1 VILNTNVNGI
11 AEPALLNQFFWDP
24 DRSVIS
30 DVNEFRSHLP
40 TLYSLQRCRGSPIF
54 HATLAFLM
62 RSRILT
68 SLLITLAAAVSAA
81 PQATKSE
88 AIEQKRVEQ
97 KQPQNKSQEEEKKE
111 EHGMQYRLIGPFRGG
126 RSLTATGI
134 PGDPTTW
141 YFGATGGG
149 IWKSTDGAI
158 TWKSVFDHEH
168 SSSIGSLAVA
178 PSDPNV
184 LYAGTGEACIRGNLA
199 QGDGVYKSVDAGK
212 TWKNVGLKDSRAIG
226 KLIIHPTNP
235 DIVYVAALGHP
246 YGPNAER
253 GVFRTTDGGK
263 TWQKVLY
270 VDENTGAVDV
280 TFDPH
285 NPHILFATTWQ
296 VRREPW
302 TLTSG
307 GPGSGIYR
315 SIDGGDTWKKLDGD
329 GLPEPPY
336 GRIGVA
342 VAANSTRVYALIEA
356 KQGGLYRSEDGG
368 DTWQLINP
376 DDRFTQRAW
385 YYMHIFADPKD
396 ANTLYILNVDFHRS
410 TDGGHTFNKVKVP
423 HGDNHGLWIDP
434 TDPQRMIASNDGGAT
449 VTRDGGA
456 HWTPENNQPT
466 AQFYHVIADTRFPY
480 YLYGAQQDNTT
491 VAIASRGS
499 EGNIDREDWYP
510 VGGGE
515 AGYIAPDPRDPLIV
529 YAGDYQGNITRFDK
543 HTGQLRNITN
553 YPVLSD
559 GRGAAVLEHRFQW
572 TAPLL
577 ISPHDPNVVYHD
589 GERIFETSD
598 SGTHWTAISPDLTR
612 NDKSKQQPSGGPIT
626 IDDTGT
632 EYYDTVFAIAESPLE
647 KGLIWAGT
655 DDGLLQLTRDGGKT
669 WTNITPKDLP
679 EWSKISQI
687 DASPHD
693 AGTAWVAVDRHANDD
708 LKPYIYATT
717 DYGKTWKKLVNGI
730 PEGSFLRAVRE
741 DPKRKGLLFAGTE
754 TGVFVSEDAG
764 AHWQSLQLNLPTVPV
779 HDLVIKDNDLLLA
792 THGRSFWIL
801 DDISP
806 LRQRSAQTAKAD
818 FWLYQPAEALRVHTP
833 DEPPSLTAGE
843 NPPDGAIVYA
853 YVKSKPKNATLE
865 ILDHSGKVIRTLSSN
880 VDKRPDEQLDPD
892 DEKPKKQLEMKAGLN
907 RLVWDLRYEGPPNV
921 KDYYLYE
928 YEEGS
933 KGPLALPGQY
943 QVRLTVDGRTLSAP
957 LEVKMDPRLNISA
970 EDLEKQFALEVQIR
984 DQLSRVYGLANEII
998 DVRKQ
1003 IEDVKRRVDPVRAK
1017 PLLVEA
1023 QALDERLGALQDK
1036 LINLKVRANEDS
1048 LKFGLG
1054 VDGSLAEL
1062 AMVVGGAADSVPTAA
1077 SVDQFAKVKA
1087 EVDGYANRW
1096 SKIVSTD
1103 VPRFQQ
1109 TAAQQNL
1116 HLLIVNAGSK

>member
-1 VILNTNVNGI
+1 
-11 AEPALLNQFFWDP
+11 
-24 DRSVIS
+24 
-30 DVNEFRSHLP
+30 
-40 TLYSLQRCRGSPIF
+40 
-54 HATLAFLM
+54 M
-62 RSRILT
+62 RSLIAIPLVL
-68 SLLITLAAAVSAA
+68 SLCAAASAA

-88 AIEQKRVEQ
+88 AIQQKRIQE
-97 KQPQNKSQEEEKKE
+97 KQPENTTKEKEKEE

-126 RSLTATGI
+126 RSLTASGVA
-134 PGDPTTW
+134 GDPTTW
-141 YFGATGGG
+141 YLGATGGG

-158 TWKSVFDHEH
+158 TWKPIFEHEH

-184 LYAGTGEACIRGNLA
+184 IYAGTGEACIRGNLA
-199 QGDGVYKSVDAGK
+199 QGDGVYKSTDAGK
-212 TWKNVGLKDSRAIG
+212 TWKNVGLKDSRTIG
-226 KLIIHPTNP
+226 RVIIHPTNP

-263 TWQKVLY
+263 SWQKVLF
-270 VDENTGAVDV
+270 VDDNTGAVDV
-280 TFDPH
+280 AFDPH
-285 NPHILFATTWQ
+285 NPRILFASMWQ
-296 VRREPW
+296 VRRRPW

-307 GPGSGIYR
+307 GEGSGLYR
-315 SIDGGDTWKKLDGD
+315 SDDGGDTWEELEGN
-329 GLPEPPY
+329 GLPEKPY

-342 VAANSTRVYALIEA
+342 VAANSTRIYALIEA
-356 KQGGLYRSEDGG
+356 KQGGLYRSDDGG
-368 DTWQLINP
+368 DSWQLVNP

-410 TDGGHTFNKVKVP
+410 TDGGHIFKKIKVP

-434 TDPQRMIASNDGGAT
+434 TDTRRMIASNDGGAT
-449 VTRDGGA
+449 ITYDGGE
-456 HWTPENNQPT
+456 HWTPQNNQPT

-480 YLYGAQQDNTT
+480 YLYGAQQDNST

-499 EGNIDREDWYP
+499 EGNIEREDWYP

-543 HTGQLRNITN
+543 HTGELRNITVH
-553 YPVLSD
+553 PVLSD
-559 GRGAAVLEHRFQW
+559 GRGAAVLDHRFQW

-577 ISPHDPNVVYHD
+577 ISPHDPNVVYHA

-598 SGTHWTAISPDLTR
+598 GGTHWTAISPDLTR

-632 EYYDTVFAIAESPLE
+632 EYYDTVFAVAESPLQ

-655 DDGLLQLTRDGGKT
+655 DDGLIQLTRDGGKN

-693 AGTAWVAVDRHANDD
+693 AGTAWIAVDRHANDD
-708 LKPYIYATT
+708 MKPYIYATS
-717 DYGKTWKKLVNGI
+717 DYGKSWKKLVNGI
-730 PEGSFLRAVRE
+730 PDGSFVRAVRE

-754 TGVFVSEDAG
+754 TGVFVSKNAG
-764 AHWQSLQLNLPTVPV
+764 EHWESLQLNLPTVPV
-779 HDLVIKDNDLLLA
+779 HDLVIKGNDLLLA
-792 THGRSFWIL
+792 THGRAFWIL

-806 LRQRSAQTAKAD
+806 LRQASDQTAKAD
-818 FWLYQPAEALRVHTP
+818 FWLYQPADALRVLTP
-833 DEPPSLTAGE
+833 NEPPSLTAGQ
-843 NPPDGAIVYA
+843 NPPNGAILYA
-853 YVKSKPKNATLE
+853 YTKAEPKNAKLE
-865 ILDHSGKVIRTLSSN
+865 ILDSSGKVIRTLSSAAE
-880 VDKRPDEQLDPD
+880 KRPDEQLDPD

-921 KDYYLYE
+921 ENYYLYE
-928 YEEGS
+928 YQGGAN
-933 KGPLALPGQY
+933 GPRALPGRY
-943 QVRLTVDGRTLSAP
+943 QARLTVDGRTLSAP
-957 LEVKMDPRLNISA
+957 LEVKLDPRLHVSA
-970 EDLEKQFALEVQIR
+970 EDLQKQFALEMDIR
-984 DQLSRVYGLANEII
+984 DQLARVYNLANEVI
-998 DVRKQ
+998 DLRKQ
-1003 IEDVKRRVDPVRAK
+1003 VADVKKRVDAAQSK

-1054 VDGSLAEL
+1054 VDGGLADL
-1062 AMVVGGAADSVPTAA
+1062 AMIVGGDSDSVPTAA
-1077 SVDQFAKVKA
+1077 SVEQFEKLKA
-1087 EVDGYANRW
+1087 EVDGYAKRW
-1096 SKIVSTD
+1096 SSIVATD
-1103 VPRFQQ
+1103 VPKFQQ
-1109 TAAQQNL
+1109 TAGSTESS
-1116 HLLIVNAGSK
+1116 LLIVGGGGK